1 MDRIDWDVKLVLGAS
16 ERRLRLLNT
25 RTGKAWGV
33 SEIPPPEIDALFSQ
47 SDWSW
52 GAGLAKL
59 GVHLDRPG
67 HIFRYADGS
76 GIDTTDGI
84 VKHGPGS
91 ASVGTVSGT
100 VLGFIQFIDMVWILT
115 TTRLYHW
122 NGTTLTLF
130 WGPAASGATHQT
142 HPGTFN
148 NVQLVVHGTN
158 LLIVTDRYS
167 GGNSRYYYTN
177 GTADP
182 TAVDTATTGANITMF
197 TLGEVVWRAHST
209 NQITSSAT
217 PTSAASWLTPSYTIG
232 AGATITNLFGLTGL
246 IFVTTRDG
254 DIIAVNAADGTETA
268 LDDRLK
274 TRRSATAYTIKSNT
288 GTDVWLSDG
297 SKDVLQVVALDF
309 ETFDVRPSGPFHH
322 SNDKPFTATDTEGL
336 VKALAQDSEFVYV
349 AVLRGSH
356 VYVYKGA
363 ELLRGVFAWTPLI
376 KITSATTNAMAVL
389 KMSGDTQ
396 AKLYVNNGTSIL
408 AYQVR
413 DWTAYNTEAVITT
426 PYFSATDESLAKL
439 HTRLKGFIDQT
450 GASGITAFY
459 RKDTETS
466 FTAIGGSQV
475 TPGQFKVN
483 PTAVLTNFRIQLQFA
498 VTASD
503 AVSPLHL
510 RSFGLEGITKP
521 ELRRV
526 WDFTVIADNKA
537 DADFCYSLRTNTT
550 SLITV
555 SDRFD
560 ITRSGF
566 LVTGFPLEQE
576 LTDEITRRAV
586 RAYRLVIQE
595 VPT

>member
-1 MDRIDWDVKLVLGAS
+1 MPITRTDWDVKLVLGAS
-16 ERRLRLLNT
+16 TRKLRLLNT

-47 SDWSW
+47 ADFSW

-67 HIFRYADGS
+67 HIFRYADGY

-100 VLGFIQFIDMVWILT
+100 VLGFIQFIDRVWILT
-115 TTRLYHW
+115 TTKLFNW
-122 NGTTLTLF
+122 NGTTLTDF
-130 WGPAASGATHQT
+130 WTNPDGALNLN
-142 HPGTFN
+142 F
-148 NVQLVVHGTN
+148 VVHGTN
-158 LLIVTDRYS
+158 LLVTTSRYS
-167 GGNSRYYYTN
+167 GGNSRYYHTN
-177 GTADP
+177 GVAAP

-197 TLGEVVWRAHST
+197 TMGEVVWRAHST
-209 NQITSSAT
+209 NQITSSLT

-268 LDDRLK
+268 IDDRLK
-274 TRRSATAYTIKSNT
+274 TRRSTTAYSIKSNT

-336 VKALAQDSEFVYV
+336 VKALAQDAEFVYV
-349 AVLRGSH
+349 AVLRGTA

-363 ELLRGVFAWTPLI
+363 ELLRGVFAWTPI
-376 KITSATTNAMAVL
+376 IRIASATANAMAVL
-389 KMSGDTQ
+389 KMSADTQ
-396 AKLYVNNGTSIL
+396 PKLYINNGTAIV
-408 AYQVR
+408 AYQIR

-426 PYFSATDESLAKL
+426 CYFSATDESLAKM
-439 HTRLKGFIDQT
+439 HTRMKGFIDQT
-450 GASGITAFY
+450 GSSGITAFY

-466 FTAIGGSQV
+466 FTNIGSSQV

-483 PTAVLTNFRIQLQFA
+483 PTAPLANFRIQLQF
-498 VTASD
+498 VVSASD

-521 ELRRV
+521 ELRRA
-526 WDFTVIADNKA
+526 WDFTVVADNKA
-537 DADFCYSLRTNTT
+537 DADFCISLRTNTT
-550 SLITV
+550 SLISV

-560 ITRSGF
+560 IVRSGT
-566 LVTGFPLEQE
+566 LVAWSESE
-576 LTDEITRRAV
+576 MTDEITRRPA
-586 RAYRLVIQE
+586 RSYRLVIQE
-595 VPT
+595 VPS